1 MENIA
6 LIGIDLGKNS
16 FHIHCQDRRGKAVYR
31 KKFTRPK
38 LIEFLATCPLQPS
51 QWKPVV
57 ALTLWHASWK
67 SWGIFLL
74 ISPQFVRPFVKSNKN
89 DFVDAEA
96 ICEAA
101 SRPSM
106 RFVQP
111 RTESQQAMRALHRV
125 RESLVQDK
133 VKTTNQMHAF
143 LLEFGISVPRGAAVI
158 SRLSTLLE
166 DNSLPLYLS
175 QLLLKLQQH
184 YHYLVEQIKDL
195 ESQLKRK
202 LDEDEIGQRLLSIPC
217 VGTLTASTIS
227 TEIGDG
233 KQYASSRDFAAAT
246 GLVPRQYSTGGRT
259 TLLGISKRGN
269 KKIRTLLVQC
279 ARVFIQKLEHQSGK
293 LADWVRDCV
302 GKATLSSLVLWQT
315 SWPE

>member
-38 LIEFLATCPLQPS
+38 LIEFLATCPATTIAMEACGGSHFMARKLEELGHSP
-51 QWKPVV
+51 K
-57 ALTLWHASWK
+57 
-67 SWGIFLL
+67 L

-158 SRLSTLLE
+158 SRLSTILE

-202 LDEDEIGQRLLSIPC
+202 LDEDEVGQRLLSIPC

-233 KQYASSRDFAAAT
+233 
-246 GLVPRQYSTGGRT
+246 RQYSTGGRT

-279 ARVFIQKLEHQSGK
+279 VRVFIQKLEHQSGK
-293 LADWVRDCV
+293 LADWVRDLLCRKSNFV
-302 GKATLSSLVLWQT
+302 VTCALANKLARIAWALTARQQT
-315 SWPE
+315 YVA

>member
-1 MENIA
+1 A

-38 LIEFLATCPLQPS
+38 LIEFLATCPATTIAMEACGGSHFMARKLEELGHSP
-51 QWKPVV
+51 K
-57 ALTLWHASWK
+57 
-67 SWGIFLL
+67 L

-158 SRLSTLLE
+158 SRLSTILE

-202 LDEDEIGQRLLSIPC
+202 LDEDEVGQRLLSIPC

-233 KQYASSRDFAAAT
+233 
-246 GLVPRQYSTGGRT
+246 RQYSTGGRT

-293 LADWVRDCV
+293 LADWVRDLLCRKSNFV
-302 GKATLSSLVLWQT
+302 VTCALANKLARIAWALTARQQT
-315 SWPE
+315 YVA

>member
-38 LIEFLATCPLQPS
+38 LIEFLATYPRYNHRNGSL
-51 QWKPVV
+51 WRLL
-57 ALTLWHASWK
+57 ALWHASWK
-67 SWGIFLL
+67 SWGIPPKL

-143 LLEFGISVPRGAAVI
+143 FLLEFGISVP
-158 SRLSTLLE
+158 E
-166 DNSLPLYLS
+166 ELPL
-175 QLLLKLQQH
+175 
-184 YHYLVEQIKDL
+184 
-195 ESQLKRK
+195 
-202 LDEDEIGQRLLSIPC
+202 
-217 VGTLTASTIS
+217 
-227 TEIGDG
+227 
-233 KQYASSRDFAAAT
+233 
-246 GLVPRQYSTGGRT
+246 
-259 TLLGISKRGN
+259 
-269 KKIRTLLVQC
+269 
-279 ARVFIQKLEHQSGK
+279 
-293 LADWVRDCV
+293 LAD
-302 GKATLSSLVLWQT
+302 
-315 SWPE
+315 